1 MRKKNSLENAFKK
14 ISASIVGVTGLL
26 VFLYAA
32 NNLTVTGAAIGA
44 PMSNNIMI
52 IVWGLLIVSAGIW
65 MWHRK
70 DPNLQ

>member
-1 MRKKNSLENAFKK
+1 MEGKSPFHYAFQK

-44 PMSNNIMI
+44 PISQNVMI
-52 IVWGLLIVSAGIW
+52 IVWGLLIVTAGVW
-65 MWHRK
+65 MWFRK
-70 DPNLQ
+70 DSKL